1 MKHFSLFVLLL
12 SLSLL
17 SLSSFTHINIVHA
30 GPTSSQINP
39 FVPQDAASIYALLE
53 KGQHHR
59 QALIHRKDRL
69 YNHLQH
75 VQDMDTSHL
84 YQLVGVQLDDFVAF
98 ESLVFGMLG
107 IYTNT
112 VDFEENED
120 DQDTID
126 KGSQQQQQQQ
136 QQQQRLYDYRSPA
149 LRLTYDF
156 QLAIKASHDRLRST
170 PWTQLKAWA
179 NSTKS
184 TATTASQE
192 EEAPYAPHHEH
203 QVNDEQQPQGEAI
216 KDLLHAMLQEVSDTA
231 DQLENEMHQ
240 HNLQFTNGHLETV
253 FKVEDDKV
261 VNEYPGNRNASSDD
275 DDRQHQ
281 SHAANADTNDI
292 PSIVSLIDQDQN
304 EYIMTRPA
312 DTTVIYED
320 MQFLHDVILILV
332 ISFVFGVLFSFAG
345 LPAFF
350 GYILAGIL
358 AGPSGYDM
366 IKELIQTETLAQLGV
381 VLIVFVL
388 GLECSL
394 DKLKSMWRLALGG
407 ATLILLLTV
416 VAFILMGLLLGA
428 TVKEAVFVGA
438 CVSLSSTAV
447 VVKVIPLEHLEHL
460 YGLLVMQD
468 VLLGFMLA
476 IVPALAK
483 SGMQVAKAVLHVSV
497 SFVLF
502 AAFCYGLVR
511 VLVPMAPRWLRRGL
525 GPRVFALLLNNMA
538 HYHNELTLL
547 GALAVCLI
555 MSVVSEKLGLGMELG
570 CFAAGVVIRSSS
582 SSSSS
587 SSTTAHEALLTVISP
602 VRDLFSCLF
611 FASIGLHI
619 YPSFLASELILLLT
633 LTTMV
638 MGFKYVVT
646 MGVLFSLKFDMHTCS
661 TMSVA
666 LAQISE
672 FVFVLASRAKQLQII
687 SREVYYLL
695 LAVTSL
701 TLMATPVLWKLT
713 HQQSHHHLHHHHHHH
728 HADDV
733 STSNDS
739 DKLA

>member
-1 MKHFSLFVLLL
+1 
-12 SLSLL
+12 
-17 SLSSFTHINIVHA
+17 
-30 GPTSSQINP
+30 
-39 FVPQDAASIYALLE
+39 
-53 KGQHHR
+53 
-59 QALIHRKDRL
+59 
-69 YNHLQH
+69 
-75 VQDMDTSHL
+75 
-84 YQLVGVQLDDFVAF
+84 
-98 ESLVFGMLG
+98 
-107 IYTNT
+107 
-112 VDFEENED
+112 
-120 DQDTID
+120 
-126 KGSQQQQQQQ
+126 
-136 QQQQRLYDYRSPA
+136 
-149 LRLTYDF
+149 
-156 QLAIKASHDRLRST
+156 
-170 PWTQLKAWA
+170 
-179 NSTKS
+179 
-184 TATTASQE
+184 
-192 EEAPYAPHHEH
+192 
-203 QVNDEQQPQGEAI
+203 
-216 KDLLHAMLQEVSDTA
+216 MLQEVSDTA

-253 FKVEDDKV
+253 FKV
-261 VNEYPGNRNASSDD
+261 DD
-275 DDRQHQ
+275 DDHHRGQ
-281 SHAANADTNDI
+281 SNASLHPPHAANAEPQGDADDI

-320 MQFLHDVILILV
+320 MQFLHDIILILV
-332 ISFVFGVLFSFAG
+332 IPFVFGVLFSFAG

-358 AGPSGYDM
+358 TGPSGYDM

-407 ATLILLLTV
+407 ATLILVLTV

-497 SFVLF
+497 SFLFFAVL
-502 AAFCYGLVR
+502 CYGLVR
-511 VLVPMAPRWLRRGL
+511 IVVPMAPRWLRRCL
-525 GPRVFALLLNNMA
+525 GPRVFTLLLNNMA
-538 HYHNELTLL
+538 HYHHELMLL

-555 MSVVSEKLGLGMELG
+555 MSVVSETLGLGMELG

-587 SSTTAHEALLTVISP
+587 AKPSTTFHEALLSVISP

-646 MGVLFSLKFDMHTCS
+646 MGVLFALKFDMHTCS

-713 HQQSHHHLHHHHHHH
+713 H
-728 HADDV
+728 
-733 STSNDS
+733 
-739 DKLA
+739 